1 MNMITSRYL
10 TRQLVSCQCFQCIC
24 QTDCS
29 TGLYGYD
36 GVILEVNEAS
46 QVVTVMLF

>member
-1 MNMITSRYL
+1 MIISHCL
-10 TRQLVSCQCFQCIC
+10 TRQPVSFQSFQYLS
-24 QTDCS
+24 QTDYS